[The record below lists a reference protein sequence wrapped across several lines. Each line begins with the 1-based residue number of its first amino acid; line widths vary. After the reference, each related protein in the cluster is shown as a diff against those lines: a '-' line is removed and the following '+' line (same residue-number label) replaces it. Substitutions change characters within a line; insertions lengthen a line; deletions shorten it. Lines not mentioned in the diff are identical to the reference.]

1 MSGWEKKKKG
11 ERERKRGGGRGGRK
25 SLCSWA
31 EMGEDDSEVGAT
43 FSRKPER
50 RGGGEGCRIW
60 GGMSV
65 ENKVD

>member
-1 MSGWEKKKKG
+1 MRKKKKKG
-11 ERERKRGGGRGGRK
+11 EKRKRGGGRGGRK
-25 SLCSWA
+25 SLCLWA

-43 FSRKPER
+43 FSRKLER
-50 RGGGEGCRIW
+50 CGGGKEGCRIW